1 MLLIHYVHVHCFCKY
16 YMANRMTP
24 YYRVEK
30 QRQVLQEK
38 VAQQHAA
45 AAKAKQAQE
54 AQEQKQRT
62 NEQLKQQLE
71 EQLKVCHSI

>member
-1 MLLIHYVHVHCFCKY
+1 M
-16 YMANRMTP
+16 
-24 YYRVEK
+24 EK

-45 AAKAKQAQE
+45 AVKAKQQ
-54 AQEQKQRT
+54 QQSDDQKQRT

-71 EQLKVCHSI
+71 DQLKVSAQYSCTWEWSVYLLMVKYRWRQCLM

>member
-1 MLLIHYVHVHCFCKY
+1 
-16 YMANRMTP
+16 MANRMTP